1 MKQMG
6 KIARVNRRGR
16 TDEIVS
22 NFGKSRKTQKRETI
36 NPQFKRHKSSEGKK
50 DYPKYEK
57 AVNKTQP
64 VTSPRKVHKVEQ
76 GRNAL
81 SNRPNTNE
89 SGNPATPRD
98 MELVKAKGRALMKM
112 WGDNSIGRARS
123 RIARAEQ
130 LLPHQSSAWSKH
142 KNSPRGGATFHKLPK
157 MPKDNY

>member
-1 MKQMG
+1 MVGLGLVKLLSKVTQV
-6 KIARVNRRGR
+6 KRRNIPEL
-16 TDEIVS
+16 TH
-22 NFGKSRKTQKRETI
+22 NFGKSRKTQRRTTKRP
-36 NPQFKRHKSSEGKK
+36 NDGADSLMNVPAKSKGA
-50 DYPKYEK
+50 YPTYEK

-76 GRNAL
+76 GRKAL

-98 MELVKAKGRALMKM
+98 TELVKAKGRAMMKM

-123 RIARAEQ
+123 RLARGEQ

-142 KNSPRGGATFHKLPK
+142 KNSSRGRG
-157 MPKDNY
+157 Y